1 MTITKERLHEII
13 VNNSATHAEFMAI
26 TSMLLGCMEQE
37 PVAWVSKTDVD
48 TGEFYILAR
57 RYYSKACPMPV
68 YVSPVLPK
76 QPDATL
82 TNEGTIKIDGWIK
95 CDEHMPK
102 KSGAYWCWFG
112 NEKPSVIQQRVC
124 MFNTRHN
131 EWCDSSVTHWMP
143 LPIAPTPEGE
153 PSRDKS

>member
-1 MTITKERLHEII
+1 MPETPVTDAVLNRVQGGTDII
-13 VNNSATHAEFMAI
+13 CAA
-26 TSMLLGCMEQE
+26 
-37 PVAWVSKTDVD
+37 
-48 TGEFYILAR
+48 
-57 RYYSKACPMPV
+57 
-68 YVSPVLPK
+68 PVLPK

-124 MFNTRHN
+124 MFNARHN

-143 LPIAPTPEGE
+143 LPAVPTQE
-153 PSRDKS
+153 SD